1 MSLQQLRSLLPRHL
15 LLLPLLL
22 AELPVPLLVPHY
34 VSAALLLLLLLL
46 LLLAR
51 HYSWRMVG
59 DQGPSA

>member
-1 MSLQQLRSLLPRHL
+1 MSLQQLRSLLPWHL

-22 AELPVPLLVPHY
+22 DELPVPLLVPHY
-34 VSAALLLLLLLL
+34 VSAALLLLLLL